1 MKSAGLLTVLLLIL
15 GSLSLSAQDLHFTL
29 YDYAPLSV
37 NPANAGNYEGSY
49 RIGGIYRDQWSAVSS
64 GSNAFR
70 TPMVYIDAPLLA
82 IGKNGWLGAG
92 LNVQLDEAGSLNQK
106 TNTFG
111 LAAAYHHVV
120 NRRSNTVLSVGV
132 QGYSRTRSIDNT
144 GFMPGDA
151 LTNGVGAMETED
163 AFLQEIFGNT
173 SDNPMSSQIIING
186 GIGLKTKMNKK
197 TAFHAGLSAS
207 NINSP
212 NQALYNQDENNKDN
226 AFELPIRF
234 NFHTGVSAQLNK
246 KWTLNPTLLVSTIRN
261 QSEIDLQIWT
271 DYRLNDE
278 KEIDLRFG
286 LGHRLG
292 RDLQP
297 LVGVDYG
304 ALRAA
309 VGYDIR
315 LGGLGDALNQRG
327 GVEIAVM
334 YTGLIFKKPDV
345 PPVIFCPQL

>member
-1 MKSAGLLTVLLLIL
+1 MKSAGLLTVLLLIV
-15 GSLSLSAQDLHFTL
+15 GSLSLFAQDLHFTL

-49 RIGGIYRDQWSAVSS
+49 RIGGIYRDQWSNVSGAS
-64 GSNAFR
+64 GAFR
-70 TPMVYIDAPLLA
+70 TPMVYIDAPLLS

-92 LNVQLDEAGSLNQK
+92 INVQLDEAGSLNQK

-132 QGYSRTRSIDNT
+132 QGYSRTRSIDNS
-144 GFMPGDA
+144 GFMPGDI
-151 LTNGVGAMETED
+151 LSSGAGIADTED
-163 AFLQEIFGNT
+163 AFLQEIIG
-173 SDNPMSSQIIING
+173 SPMDDPMSSQIIING

-212 NQALYNQDENNKDN
+212 NQALYNRDENSKDN
-226 AFELPIRF
+226 AYELPVRL
-234 NFHTGVSAQLNK
+234 NFHTGLSAQLNK

-261 QSEIDLQIWT
+261 QSEIDLQVWT

-297 LVGVDYG
+297 LLGINYG
-304 ALRAA
+304 AIRAA

-315 LGGLGDALNQRG
+315 LGTLGSAIDGRG
-327 GVEIAVM
+327 GVELAVS